1 MLSLSLVEQI
11 VDLLNEGELSQ
22 RRIAERV
29 GVSRGTVASI
39 ASGRRGLFGR
49 DPESDDDR
57 SLANLTPPERC
68 PKCGYLIYAPCRVCR
83 AREFQENRKLLRAA
97 TIRPRVATGTRR
109 RERAAGDP
117 ECLPWNNRVA

>member
-22 RRIAERV
+22 RRIAARV

-49 DPESDDDR
+49 DPESDDTR
-57 SLANLTPPERC
+57 SLANLTPAERC

-83 AREFQENRKLLRAA
+83 SREFQENRKLLRAA
-97 TIRPRVATGTRR
+97 TIRPQVATRSRRRKRSKEGSGNPPWNSRVA
-109 RERAAGDP
+109 
-117 ECLPWNNRVA
+117 

>member
-22 RRIAERV
+22 RRIAARV

-49 DPESDDDR
+49 DPESDDD
-57 SLANLTPPERC
+57 A
-68 PKCGYLIYAPCRVCR
+68 
-83 AREFQENRKLLRAA
+83 
-97 TIRPRVATGTRR
+97 VAGPFV
-109 RERAAGDP
+109 AAGA
-117 ECLPWNNRVA
+117 LPQMWLSNLCAVPRLPGPGIPRE